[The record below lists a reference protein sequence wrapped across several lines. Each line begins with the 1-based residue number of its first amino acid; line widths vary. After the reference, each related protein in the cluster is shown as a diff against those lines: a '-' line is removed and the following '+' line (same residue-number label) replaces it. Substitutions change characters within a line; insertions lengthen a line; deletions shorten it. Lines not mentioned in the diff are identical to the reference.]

1 MSLGERLDVA
11 IKAAGLS
18 QSEVARRVPCK
29 VQQVNQIVKNQRQLS
44 KHLARI
50 AEVIGVSVHWLTTGQ
65 GDWKP
70 PHMPDAPAE
79 LEGDSLLIPTVGSA
93 AAAMGASVD
102 GEVDC
107 EPPVRIRD
115 RWRAVKI
122 HGDSG
127 YPVVLDGQTVLID
140 PALPCERNRIVV
152 VHTDDGPQLKRIG
165 DQLDDGRV
173 MLASINAGLDP
184 KLVRLSDYARA
195 PEVVVGVVF
204 TDSVAR

>member
-1 MSLGERLDVA
+1 
-11 IKAAGLS
+11 
-18 QSEVARRVPCK
+18 
-29 VQQVNQIVKNQRQLS
+29 
-44 KHLARI
+44 
-50 AEVIGVSVHWLTTGQ
+50 
-65 GDWKP
+65 
-70 PHMPDAPAE
+70 MPDAPAE

-102 GEVDC
+102 GEVDS

-152 VHTDDGPQLKRIG
+152 VHTEDGPQLKRIG